1 MAQEFEIRVI
11 SLLNQTDRRER
22 IVRIFDG
29 QSVDWSFFNAIP
41 GHAIADF
48 LKMYD
53 RKKRLQ
59 YLGYDLRDNE
69 IACFLSHRK
78 IWEECVQKNKPFLVL
93 EDDVKICE
101 QMQNFSQV
109 AECVDFLIHSIH
121 SHFLFIRLGNLFQR
135 KFQRIKT
142 VKDGLTVV
150 RYHRDPSTAMAYII
164 SPDVAKRLLSNSR
177 SFFCAVDN
185 YMWRGW
191 EHGCCLL
198 DLSPALFF
206 TSDADTP
213 STIGDR
219 SKPAMG
225 FFRKIKRE
233 FYRAVDAN
241 KRSNYEKSIVQYLVK
256 NESKIFK

>member
-1 MAQEFEIRVI
+1 
-11 SLLNQTDRRER
+11 
-22 IVRIFDG
+22 
-29 QSVDWSFFNAIP
+29 
-41 GHAIADF
+41 
-48 LKMYD
+48 
-53 RKKRLQ
+53 
-59 YLGYDLRDNE
+59 
-69 IACFLSHRK
+69 
-78 IWEECVQKNKPFLVL
+78 
-93 EDDVKICE
+93 
-101 QMQNFSQV
+101 MQNFSQV

-191 EHGCCLL
+191 EHGCCRL
-198 DLSPALFF
+198 DRSPALFF

-219 SKPAMG
+219 SKPAIG
-225 FFRKIKRE
+225 LLKKIKRE
-233 FYRAVDAN
+233 YFRALDGAQ
-241 KRSNYEKSIVQYLVK
+241 RSRYEKKIIKELLK
-256 NESKIFK
+256 HESNIFN